1 MTVLCKETRYLNSF
15 LPEKKWWIINYS
27 ILFLFLFFPFLQA
40 EGGKNK
46 IKSSV
51 YVSHWLKLHSRWHDF
66 KWKNA
71 WTSNTPHHK

>member
-27 ILFLFLFFPFLQA
+27 ILFLFLFLFFPFLQA
-40 EGGKNK
+40 EGRKNK

-51 YVSHWLKLHSRWHDF
+51 
-66 KWKNA
+66 
-71 WTSNTPHHK
+71 